1 MGDVDVHRP
10 VLRLLLHPQ
19 NVHAVLVRQPLLE
32 LRAEDAVLQ
41 RDAALLAAVAVLLQS
56 G

>member
-1 MGDVDVHRP
+1 MDVHRP

-19 NVHAVLVRQPLLE
+19 DVRAVLVRQPVLE

-41 RDAALLAAVAVLLQS
+41 RDALLAAVAVLLRS